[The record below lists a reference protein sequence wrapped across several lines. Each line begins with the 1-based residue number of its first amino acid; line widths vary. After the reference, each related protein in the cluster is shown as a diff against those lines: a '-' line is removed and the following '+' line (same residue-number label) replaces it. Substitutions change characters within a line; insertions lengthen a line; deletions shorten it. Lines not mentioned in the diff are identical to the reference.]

1 MTITE
6 LQRELQII
14 YERYGDIKVVMEDT
28 DWTGVEIYHDEINVV
43 KYAKYNGDIAVAL
56 AND

>member
-14 YERYGDIKVVMEDT
+14 YEGYGDVEVVMEDT
-28 DWTGVEIYHDEINVV
+28 DWTGSEIYHDKISVV
-43 KYAKYNGDIAVAL
+43 KNVPYNGKPAVAL
-56 AND
+56 ANH

>member
-28 DWTGVEIYHDEINVV
+28 DWTGVEIYHDEIFVV
-43 KYAKYNGDIAVAL
+43 KNVKYNDSPAVAL
-56 AND
+56 ANH

>member
-14 YERYGDIKVVMEDT
+14 YERYGDVEVVMEDT
-28 DWTGVEIYHDEINVV
+28 DWTGVEIFHDEISVV
-43 KYAKYNGDIAVAL
+43 KNVAYNGRSAVAL
-56 AND
+56 ANH

>member
-14 YERYGDIKVVMEDT
+14 YERYRDVEVVMEDT
-28 DWTGVEIYHDEINVV
+28 DWTGTEIFHDEISVV
-43 KYAKYNGDIAVAL
+43 KNVAYNGRPAVAL
-56 AND
+56 ANH

>member
-28 DWTGVEIYHDEINVV
+28 DWTGVEIYHDEISVVKNVV
-43 KYAKYNGDIAVAL
+43 YNDSPAVAL
-56 AND
+56 ANH